1 MAISNKMTDLI
12 NKIERR
18 LGLIP
23 LTPHLP
29 KHLSKPMWAKIIE
42 EDSLITF
49 SRYFYH
55 KIKFTV
61 NDETCYKKKENNIT
75 TYYIKDEYLQGL
87 MLLGIMDINWTDFN
101 SDNLSLSQ
109 TGGYG
114 YYSPDYMGCPQCTYE
129 NMIGLQMAND
139 MQSLYNRGI
148 FIDFEYPN
156 RLQLTGAAGVN
167 INLKSFVIDLLTV
180 HPSNLNTISPTKM
193 ELFEALAQSDVANYL
208 QKNLRYVDGL
218 ETVYVNLDLKLS
230 DLEKEADKKES
241 IIEEIKN
248 SYVST
253 ANDNIPYI
261 MTI

>member
-1 MAISNKMTDLI
+1 MAISNKMTNLL
-12 NKIERR
+12 NKTERR

-23 LTPHLP
+23 LTPYLP
-29 KHLSKPMWAKIIE
+29 KHLQKSMWATIVE
-42 EDSLITF
+42 EDTLVTF

-61 NDETCYKKKENNIT
+61 NDKTCFKRVEDGIT
-75 TYYIKDEYLQGL
+75 TYYIRDEYLQGL
-87 MLLGIMDINWTDFN
+87 TLLGVADINWTEYN
-101 SDNLSLSQ
+101 IDNLSLSQ

-129 NMIGLQMAND
+129 NMISIQMACD

-156 RLQLTGAAGVN
+156 KLQLTGAAGVN
-167 INLKSFVIDLLTV
+167 INVGSFVIDLLTV
-180 HPSNLNTISPTKM
+180 HPANLNTISPTKM
-193 ELFEALAQSDVANYL
+193 ELFESLAQADIANYL

-230 DLEKEADKKES
+230 ELEKEADKRETV
-241 IIEEIKN
+241 IEEMKN

>member
-1 MAISNKMTDLI
+1 MAISNKMTNLL
-12 NKIERR
+12 NKTERR

-23 LTPHLP
+23 LTPYLP
-29 KHLSKPMWAKIIE
+29 KHLQKSMWATIVE
-42 EDSLITF
+42 EDTLVTF

-61 NDETCYKKKENNIT
+61 NDKTCLKRVEDGIT
-75 TYYIKDEYLQGL
+75 TYYIRDEYLQGL
-87 MLLGIMDINWTDFN
+87 TLLGVADINWTDYN
-101 SDNLSLSQ
+101 IDNLSLSQ

-129 NMIGLQMAND
+129 NMVSIQMACD

-156 RLQLTGAAGVN
+156 KLQLTGAAGVN
-167 INLKSFVIDLLTV
+167 INVGSFVIDLLTV
-180 HPSNLNTISPTKM
+180 HPANLNTISPTKM
-193 ELFEALAQSDVANYL
+193 ELFESLAQADIANYL

-230 DLEKEADKKES
+230 ELEKEADKRETV
-241 IIEEIKN
+241 IEEMKN